1 MKAVNFGGLFGRQ
14 LEILEGT
21 DSEVRSVPV
30 R

>member
-21 DSEVRSVPV
+21 EIQKLGQYQ
-30 R
+30 